1 MSVSDKPSPDEGVP
15 SDLLPVIRRSGV
27 LADRQYKAVRADV
40 ETGKYPSSPI
50 PLAERLVQDG
60 ILTRWQADRLLK
72 NKTHGLVIDR
82 YVILERLGEG
92 AMGRVFKAQHRLMG
106 RFVALKLIAP
116 QYVSRARS
124 VARFRRELRMIGR
137 LDHPHIIR
145 AYDANQIGSA
155 FYLVMEYVGGQSLDR
170 VLESRGPLPLDEVID
185 YAAQAALG
193 LEHAHGQGIVHR
205 DVKPS
210 NLLLTDDRQI
220 KLLDLGLGTLIDA
233 DDQTSFA
240 TAAGSAVGTIDFMS
254 PEQASGGE
262 VDGRSDCFGL
272 GCTVYVLLTG
282 QLPFPGDNGHG
293 AARPAAQGPSGSDH
307 SPSVRPA
314 GRPGPG
320 GGKAPGTATRGPF
333 PDRGR
338 GGRGVTRPVAE
349 RSVRGSRRPPGSD
362 SRSTAH
368 AFPRAGR
375 ACGSARETGRFASP
389 GGFIGRSDRGPASPV
404 HSFFNPA
411 RHSPRIFLATLLAL
425 LLATFAAGFTLGRL

>member
-15 SDLLPVIRRSGV
+15 TDLLPVIRRSGV

-50 PLAERLVQDG
+50 PLAERLVEDG
-60 ILTRWQADRLLK
+60 ILTQWQADRLLK

-116 QYVSRARS
+116 QYVSRKGS

-170 VLESRGPLPLDEVID
+170 VLASRGPLPLDEVID

-193 LEHAHGQGIVHR
+193 LEHAHSHGIIHR

-254 PEQASGGE
+254 PEQASGVE
-262 VDGRSDCFGL
+262 VDSRSDCFGL
-272 GCTVYVLLTG
+272 GCTLYLLLTG
-282 QLPFPGDNGHG
+282 RFPFPGDSGMERLVRRLKGPPVPILSLRPDLPATMVQVVERLLARRPEDRFQTAAEAAEAFRALLPSDRSG
-293 AARPAAQGPSGSDH
+293 AHDDPPVPTPAGPPTPPPEPAAPS
-307 SPSVRPA
+307 
-314 GRPGPG
+314 
-320 GGKAPGTATRGPF
+320 KAPEKSVDSPPPTASTDGAIADPS
-333 PDRGR
+333 
-338 GGRGVTRPVAE
+338 
-349 RSVRGSRRPPGSD
+349 SVQ
-362 SRSTAH
+362 
-368 AFPRAGR
+368 
-375 ACGSARETGRFASP
+375 
-389 GGFIGRSDRGPASPV
+389 
-404 HSFFNPA
+404 SFFDPT
-411 RHSPRIFLATLLAL
+411 RHSSRIVLAALLAVV
-425 LLATFAAGFTLGRL
+425 LAAFVAGFTLGRW